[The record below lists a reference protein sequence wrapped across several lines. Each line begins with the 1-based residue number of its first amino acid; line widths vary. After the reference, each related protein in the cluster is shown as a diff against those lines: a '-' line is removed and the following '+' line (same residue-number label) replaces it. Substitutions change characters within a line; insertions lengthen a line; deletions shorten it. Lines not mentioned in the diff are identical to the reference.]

1 MGKVGAETLLGSGD
15 GLYKTDGMYDYDRFM
30 GAYVSD
36 DEIADIV
43 DYIKDNNDSYF
54 DYNSWSRILAN
65 VSASQPQ
72 EPTEAVGGGAG
83 VAPANPNAMDPLA
96 VNAMRMG
103 YDYGGL
109 SISFVQTKLAIGYPR
124 AARIVNWLVDNGYV
138 TPNSIAGKKQMILP
152 KEEFE
157 EKFGNNG

>member
-1 MGKVGAETLLGSGD
+1 
-15 GLYKTDGMYDYDRFM
+15 
-30 GAYVSD
+30 
-36 DEIADIV
+36 
-43 DYIKDNNDSYF
+43 
-54 DYNSWSRILAN
+54 
-65 VSASQPQ
+65 
-72 EPTEAVGGGAG
+72 
-83 VAPANPNAMDPLA
+83 MDPLA

-109 SISFVQTKLAIGYPR
+109 SISAVQTKLAIGYPR